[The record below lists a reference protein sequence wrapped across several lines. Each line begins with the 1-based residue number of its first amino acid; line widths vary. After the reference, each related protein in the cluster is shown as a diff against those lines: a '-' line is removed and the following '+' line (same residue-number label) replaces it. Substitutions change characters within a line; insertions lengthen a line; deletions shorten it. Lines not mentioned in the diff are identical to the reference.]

1 MSGLSPE
8 KNTYITS
15 WEINL
20 MPEDEKKNS
29 YHYTVSGPDGVV
41 FSAGSE
47 LTRI

>member
-20 MPEDEKKNS
+20 MPEDEKKN
-29 YHYTVSGPDGVV
+29 HIIIP
-41 FSAGSE
+41 
-47 LTRI
+47 